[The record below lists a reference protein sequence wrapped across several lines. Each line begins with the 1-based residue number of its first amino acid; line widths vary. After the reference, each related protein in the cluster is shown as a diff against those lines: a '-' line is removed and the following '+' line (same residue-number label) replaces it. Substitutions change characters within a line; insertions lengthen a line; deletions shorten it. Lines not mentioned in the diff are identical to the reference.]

1 MEAAAELG
9 LMLELLLLVLVL
21 ELVVV
26 LVATVD
32 KCRTSTRSNLPLVLG
47 ADMVRLPGVGRGIGE
62 RAGKGVRKAI
72 CNAPNAERRAPLC
85 PAMHG
90 YAQLCPA
97 MHGYALPPDPA
108 ARPSRMPLPF
118 AVIRRPCVTPSDGS
132 SSSDNDDDVLVED
145 APPRGLASAIARRG
159 CVGCMHLLLLLLQ
172 LLLPIG
178 RRVARCSLPVA
189 RPLQMLI

>member
-90 YAQLCPA
+90 YAQLCTAMPSYAQLCTAMRSHLTQLLGPPA
-97 MHGYALPPDPA
+97 C
-108 ARPSRMPLPF
+108 PF
-118 AVIRRPCVTPSDGS
+118 
-132 SSSDNDDDVLVED
+132 
-145 APPRGLASAIARRG
+145 
-159 CVGCMHLLLLLLQ
+159 LLLLFA
-172 LLLPIG
+172 G
-178 RRVARCSLPVA
+178 RV
-189 RPLQMLI
+189 